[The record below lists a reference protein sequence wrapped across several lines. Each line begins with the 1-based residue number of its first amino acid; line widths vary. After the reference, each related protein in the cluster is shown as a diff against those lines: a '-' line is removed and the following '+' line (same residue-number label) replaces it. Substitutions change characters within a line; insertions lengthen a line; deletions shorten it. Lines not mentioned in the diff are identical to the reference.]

1 MAGLTYKS
9 NLHIVLEALNGRI
22 ERNVERACI
31 YLQNQTKRTLTGQRS
46 GRIYRVAGTKQRYQ
60 ASAPGEPP
68 AVRTGMLRNS
78 IKYTVHGVGLSV
90 KGVVGTGLQYGEWL
104 ETGTSKM
111 APRPFLG
118 PTFERERLAIKRILE
133 GR

>member
-31 YLQNQTKRTLTGQRS
+31 HLQNQTKKTLTGQRS

-78 IKYTVHGVGLSV
+78 IKYTVHGVSLSV
-90 KGVVGTGLQYGEWL
+90 KGVVGTGVRYAEWL
-104 ETGTSKM
+104 EFGTSKM

-118 PTFERERLAIKRILE
+118 PTFERERLTVKRILE